1 IMSKNEVE
9 QRIILEKMVENA
21 SNLSAL
27 EAAEVVKNSLEKK
40 EAVIA
45 DAEEQFDETYAWA
58 IRQRDE
64 LGTLTAEQAQEI
76 IDNAREQRDESI
88 AAAAEMHNNVV
99 KHAKEQ
105 ADEHVNRVNWETGE
119 VLSKWQWLVQET
131 NKLSAKMQDWV
142 VDKSKGLWEGV
153 KKYFGFTDDDVK
165 KSVDNITENV
175 EKGFNKA

>member
-1 IMSKNEVE
+1 
-9 QRIILEKMVENA
+9 
-21 SNLSAL
+21 
-27 EAAEVVKNSLEKK
+27 
-40 EAVIA
+40 
-45 DAEEQFDETYAWA
+45 
-58 IRQRDE
+58 
-64 LGTLTAEQAQEI
+64 
-76 IDNAREQRDESI
+76 
-88 AAAAEMHNNVV
+88 
-99 KHAKEQ
+99 EQ

-175 EKGFNKA
+175 EKGFNKAKDYAIEKIEQARDKIKEIFDDLVGYISGGVDKITGFFSDMKLNIPSPKLP